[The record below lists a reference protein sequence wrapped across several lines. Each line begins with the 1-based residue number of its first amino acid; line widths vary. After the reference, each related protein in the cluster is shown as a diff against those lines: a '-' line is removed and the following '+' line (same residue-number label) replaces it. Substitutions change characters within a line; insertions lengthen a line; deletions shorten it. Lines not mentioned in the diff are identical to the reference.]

1 MTFKQLEALFWIA
14 ELGGFSQAA
23 LKLHTTQSAVSKR
36 VQELELLFDTA
47 LFDRSQRSARLTEK
61 GEEMFVLAK
70 LGHSRKLT

>member
-1 MTFKQLEALFWIA
+1 M
-14 ELGGFSQAA
+14 
-23 LKLHTTQSAVSKR
+23 SKR